1 MANACRFTVVIVVA
15 ARQWDVFK
23 LVFLML
29 THCEKLVL
37 LQLNYKEGAVTAWRM
52 EENYTFSKSCLLA
65 LLVVAGVNMNWSVL
79 ALDCGKQSISYKLLP
94 DCSANLVLKTKGC

>member
-1 MANACRFTVVIVVA
+1 MYLDGILMANACRFTVAIVVA

-29 THCEKLVL
+29 TYCEKLLL

-79 ALDCGKQSISYKLLP
+79 SYKLLP